1 MTDTIMA
8 RPGMARP
15 GAGQA
20 GGVLSSIALT
30 LGLLIAVPIGLYQW
44 LLKDSMPDPGLMWCT
59 LFGCEAREVQ
69 ASELDRA
76 LTLPDG
82 LHASVFADD
91 IANVRFLGVLP
102 NQEVIASVPRQ
113 GQLLLL
119 RADIDGDGYSDGRR
133 VLLSGL
139 NAPHGFLWQD
149 GWLYVAETDALS
161 RFRLDM
167 ESMEITSEREV
178 VLGDLPGGGNHWAKN
193 VLAGENGWLYLM
205 LGSSCNVCE
214 EDDPRR
220 ASIMRLKPDGSEAA
234 IYASGLR
241 NSEAMAWVP
250 WSGELIAADI
260 ARDMLGDDF
269 PPDELNV
276 IEQGGFYG
284 WPYINGFG
292 VADPDLGDRMPSEL
306 KPAIDP
312 VYGFRAHVSPLDI
325 HFPEHE
331 YWQKRWPRSALV
343 TLHGSWNRSV
353 PDGYSVIR
361 LHWDEQGNITESP
374 FITGFLQP
382 DGSKLGRPVDLVE
395 LNNGDLL
402 LSDDYSGAIYRIS
415 TTVYQ
420 LANEEQRVEET
431 SNDTVALSLSA
442 EQRSEAEAMWR
453 QYGCAGCHAAPGKL
467 NGGLPL
473 VGLTERY
480 TQESLANF
488 FVTPTPPMP
497 VFPLSAAE
505 REVLAAWLLVA
516 SGSGG

>member
-1 MTDTIMA
+1 MIEHSQNRQRKT
-8 RPGMARP
+8 
-15 GAGQA
+15 QN
-20 GGVLSSIALT
+20 GGVFSSIALT

-69 ASELDRA
+69 ASELDQA
-76 LTLPDG
+76 LTLPEG

-102 NQEVIASVPRQ
+102 NQEVIASVPRD
-113 GQLLLL
+113 GQLLLF

-133 VLLSGL
+133 VLLSDL

-161 RFRLDM
+161 RFRFDVDKV
-167 ESMEITSEREV
+167 EILSEREV

-193 VLAGENGWLYLM
+193 VLAGEDGWLYLM

-220 ASIMRLKPDGSEAA
+220 ATIMRLKPDGSEAA

-241 NSEAMAWVP
+241 NSEAMAWAP

-284 WPYINGFG
+284 WPYVNGFG
-292 VADPDLGDRMPSEL
+292 VPDPDLGDQMPVEL
-306 KPAIDP
+306 EPAIDP

-325 HFPEHE
+325 HFPQHE
-331 YWQKRWPRSALV
+331 YWQQRWPRSAFV

-374 FITGFLQP
+374 FISGFLQP
-382 DGSKLGRPVDLVE
+382 DRSKIGRPVDLVE
-395 LNNGDLL
+395 LSNGDLL

-415 TTVYQ
+415 RTAYQ
-420 LANEEQRVEET
+420 LGESAEPEPAVSAPSEAVT
-431 SNDTVALSLSA
+431 LSA
-442 EQRSEAEAMWR
+442 EQRAQAQALWG
-453 QYGCAGCHAAPGKL
+453 QYACAGCHAAPGEL
-467 NGGLPL
+467 EGGLPL
-473 VGLTERY
+473 VGLSERY
-480 TQESLANF
+480 TQQSLATF

-497 VFPLSAAE
+497 VFPLTAE
-505 REVLAAWLLVA
+505 QREVLATWLLVESA
-516 SGSGG
+516 GGG